1 MPAPHADYGHAHH
14 DNGHHGQ
21 RQQQVDA
28 ASVTARALGKYV
40 RERASI
46 VRSGGEVPFRQPLL
60 AAGRRNSPGLL
71 VFPAHLILTLVSRGF
86 ARRQERPDKAEV
98 PGSNP
103 GSLIPLEVSAV
114 QTREN

>member
-1 MPAPHADYGHAHH
+1 MPAPYADYGYAHH

-46 VRSGGEVPFRQPLL
+46 VRSVGEVPFRQPLL
-60 AAGRRNSPGLL
+60 AAGGGTLPVCSFFLL
-71 VFPAHLILTLVSRGF
+71 I
-86 ARRQERPDKAEV
+86 
-98 PGSNP
+98 
-103 GSLIPLEVSAV
+103 
-114 QTREN
+114 